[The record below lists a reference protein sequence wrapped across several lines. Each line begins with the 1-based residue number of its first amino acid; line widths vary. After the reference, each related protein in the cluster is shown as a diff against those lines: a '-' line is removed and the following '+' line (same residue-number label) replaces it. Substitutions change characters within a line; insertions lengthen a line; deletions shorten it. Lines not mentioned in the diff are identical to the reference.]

1 MSIKE
6 RSKGPRAIDSLMSGA
21 ARRVFRK
28 QGFVEASVITK
39 WHQIVGTMLA
49 EHCLP
54 ERMRFP
60 RGKKSGATLVI
71 RSEGAFALELQ
82 HLEPLILE
90 RINTF
95 FGYLAVEKLQILHG
109 NLPRSHR
116 PSTTNHAIETLSE
129 NDQKQLDNLTKPI
142 EDKNLRSAVEA
153 LGRSVLGKKQRNN
166 GA

>member
-1 MSIKE
+1 MSTKD
-6 RSKGPRAIDSLMSGA
+6 RNKGPRAIDSLMSGA

-39 WHQIVGTMLA
+39 WRQIVGDMLA

-60 RGKKSGATLVI
+60 RGKKNGATLVI

-95 FGYLAVEKLQILHG
+95 FGYLAVEKIQILHG
-109 NLPRSHR
+109 ALPPSK
-116 PSTTNHAIETLSE
+116 PSTATGKIKIILSDD
-129 NDQKQLDNLTKPI
+129 DQKQLDKLTKSI
-142 EDKNLRSAVEA
+142 EDQELRSAIRT
-153 LGRSVLGKKQRNN
+153 LGHSVLGKKDPK
-166 GA
+166 